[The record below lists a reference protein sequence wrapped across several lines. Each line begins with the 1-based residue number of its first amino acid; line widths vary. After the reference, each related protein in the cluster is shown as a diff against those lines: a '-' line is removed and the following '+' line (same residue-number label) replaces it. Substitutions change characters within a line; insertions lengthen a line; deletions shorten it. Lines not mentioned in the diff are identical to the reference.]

1 MGETLTVEL
10 PSEKVTSELE
20 TAATAAVDTFRDSF
34 VELVEFAKS
43 VGPDIWHILVRQQ
56 TTEAICGTIGLAL
69 AMVAV
74 LLSIT
79 IIRKRPKWAIDS
91 DNQNHVGW
99 LSAVMSL
106 IGLVGT
112 TFNFLV
118 NSLPRFINPAYY
130 ALMDLKP

>member
-1 MGETLTVEL
+1 MEDILTVEF

-56 TTEAICGTIGLAL
+56 ATEAICGTVGLAL

-74 LLSIT
+74 FLSIT
-79 IIRKRPKWAIDS
+79 VIRKRPKWAIDTN
-91 DNQNHVGW
+91 NQNFVGW
-99 LSAVMSL
+99 AFTVISF
-106 IGLVGT
+106 IGLIGT